1 MRNLLRFLYKYNF
14 PIIFLVL
21 EIFALFLVVRN
32 NPIPHSRAF
41 SGIQNVNG
49 FFYEKSYGLRQYL
62 NLKHENYLLAM
73 ENSRLRSQGIESI
86 GLEGSF
92 DGISYSSEKPVAFEY
107 ITARVINNSVNKQY
121 NYLTLDKG
129 SLSGVSADMAVV
141 APDGIVGVVKNVT
154 AHYSTVIPVLNNKLQ
169 ISVVHKKTGY
179 FGSLVWDGKDHKQAN
194 VNEIPIH
201 VGMLPGDSIVT
212 SGYSA
217 LFPPGEMVGEI
228 VSIADQ
234 KGGSF
239 STLRIALS
247 TDFKRL
253 SCVYIIH
260 NRGREEIRNLKL
272 LNDDQ

>member
-1 MRNLLRFLYKYNF
+1 MRSLLRFLYKYNF

-21 EIFALFLVVRN
+21 ELFALLLVVKN

-41 SGIQNVNG
+41 SGIQNING
-49 FFYEKSYGLRQYL
+49 FLFEKSYGLRQYL
-62 NLKHENYLLAM
+62 DLKNENYLLAK
-73 ENSRLRSQGIESI
+73 ENSRLRSLGVLPLGIERP
-86 GLEGSF
+86 F
-92 DGISYSSEKPVAFEY
+92 DGISYSSERPVSFEY
-107 ITARVINNSVNKQY
+107 MTARVINNSVNKQS

-129 SLSGVSADMAVV
+129 SLSGVLPDMAVV

-154 AHYSTVIPVLNNKLQ
+154 AHYSTVIPVLNKKLQ
-169 ISVVHKKTGY
+169 VSVVHKKTGY
-179 FGSLVWDGKDHKQAN
+179 FGSLAWDGKDFKQAN

-201 VGMLPGDSIVT
+201 VGMLPGDTIVT

-217 LFPPGEMVGEI
+217 LFPPGEMVGQI
-228 VSIADQ
+228 LSIEDQ

-239 STLRIALS
+239 RTLRIALS

-253 SCVYIIH
+253 SRVYIIH
-260 NRGREEIRNLKL
+260 NRGREERLNLEL

>member
-1 MRNLLRFLYKYNF
+1 
-14 PIIFLVL
+14 
-21 EIFALFLVVRN
+21 
-32 NPIPHSRAF
+32 
-41 SGIQNVNG
+41 
-49 FFYEKSYGLRQYL
+49 
-62 NLKHENYLLAM
+62 
-73 ENSRLRSQGIESI
+73 
-86 GLEGSF
+86 
-92 DGISYSSEKPVAFEY
+92 
-107 ITARVINNSVNKQY
+107 
-121 NYLTLDKG
+121 
-129 SLSGVSADMAVV
+129 MAVV

-201 VGMLPGDSIVT
+201 AGMMPGDSIVT

-217 LFPPGEMVGEI
+217 LFPPGEMVGKI

-253 SCVYIIH
+253 SRVYIIH
-260 NRGREEIRNLKL
+260 NRGSEEIRNLEL